1 MSEKPNYYAILPAN
15 VRYAEGL
22 SSLDKLLFAE
32 ITCLTN
38 AKGYCWAT
46 NNYFA
51 NLYGR
56 TKGTISLSINRL
68 LVAKYIEVK
77 IIQEEDKMV
86 RRLITIKG
94 VEVIK
99 NLQPHSEKQI
109 GGVVKNSQD
118 NTKNNTKKNKD
129 ILFEEFWVAYDSNLS
144 RKLCHTKFMAL
155 SYEICEKCVVS
166 AQQYSDSITD
176 RKFKK
181 HPGTWLNQGCWD
193 DEIVSNTKGK
203 VSGGK
208 FDGMVF

>member
-1 MSEKPNYYAILPAN
+1 MEKPTYYSVLPAS
-15 VRYAEGL
+15 VRYSKDL
-22 SSLDKLLFAE
+22 TSLDKLLFSE
-32 ITCLTN
+32 ITVLTN

-68 LVAKYIEVK
+68 LVAKFIQVK
-77 IIQEEDKMV
+77 IIQEENKNV
-86 RRLITIKG
+86 KRLITITG
-94 VEVIK
+94 IDVIK
-99 NLQPHSEKQI
+99 NIHTYSEKQVE
-109 GGVVKNSQD
+109 GVVKNRKD
-118 NTKNNTKKNKD
+118 NNKKNNKKNKD
-129 ILFEEFWVAYDSNLS
+129 ILFEEFWIAYDSKLS

-155 SYEICEKCVVS
+155 SYEICEKCVVAAKKYS
-166 AQQYSDSITD
+166 ASITD

-193 DEIVSNTKGK
+193 DEIISNTKGK

>member
-1 MSEKPNYYAILPAN
+1 MEKPNYYSILPAN
-15 VRYAEGL
+15 VRYSNDL
-22 SSLDKLLFAE
+22 TSLDKLLFSE

-68 LVAKYIEVK
+68 LVAKFIQVK

-86 RRLITIKG
+86 KRLITIKG
-94 VEVIK
+94 IDVIK
-99 NLQPHSEKQI
+99 NKHTHSEKQVQ
-109 GGVVKNSQD
+109 GVVKNRKD
-118 NTKNNTKKNKD
+118 NTKKNNKKNKE
-129 ILFEEFWVAYDSNLS
+129 ILFEKFWVAYDSKLS
-144 RKLCHTKFMAL
+144 RKLCYTKFMAL
-155 SYEICEKCVVS
+155 SYEICEKCVV
-166 AQQYSDSITD
+166 AAKEYSESITD
-176 RKFKK
+176 KKFKK

-193 DEIVSNTKGK
+193 DEIISNTKGK

>member
-1 MSEKPNYYAILPAN
+1 MEQPTYYSILPAN
-15 VRYAEGL
+15 VRYAKSL
-22 SSLDKLLFAE
+22 TSLDKLLFSE

-51 NLYGR
+51 KLYGR

-86 RRLITIKG
+86 KRLITVKG
-94 VEVIK
+94 IEVIK
-99 NLQPHSEKQI
+99 NYEAHSEKQLE
-109 GGVVKNSQD
+109 GVVKNRKD
-118 NTKNNTKKNKD
+118 NTKKNNKKNKD
-129 ILFEEFWVAYDSNLS
+129 ILFEEFWVAYDSKLS

-155 SYEICEKCVVS
+155 SYEICEKCVV
-166 AQQYSDSITD
+166 AAKKYSESIAD
-176 RKFKK
+176 RKYKK
-181 HPGTWLNQGCWD
+181 HPSTWLNQGCWD
-193 DEIVSNTKGK
+193 DEIISNTKGK